1 MPITYLVGQTSDNGI
16 STLHLD
22 AQQKEILDLLMDEFT
37 TPTGSGE
44 ELSPQQVKIIQKVVV
59 LFSQKKLQ

>member
-16 STLHLD
+16 SALHLD
-22 AQQKEILDLLMDEFT
+22 AQQKEILVLLMDEFT
-37 TPTGSGE
+37 TPTGSGV

-59 LFSQKKLQ
+59 FFSQKKLQ